1 MPKGD
6 IEQLVLNNDR
16 PALTSAGSFVSRKS
30 LAVLIGLARGC
41 HPGPTSVVT
50 LIAGMLTV
58 AGGASWVTS
67 VMTVIT
73 VLAGQLSIGWS
84 NDWLDATRDAMRK
97 DKPTAAG
104 AVSETTLRTA
114 AFVALALTVLLS
126 VQVSWPYGL
135 WQLVLV
141 GAGWLYNIGLKA
153 TALSP
158 LPYAVGF
165 GALPVYAMTMAAG
178 KVEWWIPLCGSL
190 LGIAAHFANVAPDVD
205 LDRAQGVHGVP
216 QRLGARRSLGIA
228 LALLAAS
235 GCLIV
240 VHLNLSPPA
249 IATAAAV
256 VVLPLSA
263 GVWILVLRQDMRLAF
278 GLVMV
283 AAMLDVALLV
293 AVARE
298 PTSGARQSELSPP

>member
-1 MPKGD
+1 
-6 IEQLVLNNDR
+6 
-16 PALTSAGSFVSRKS
+16 

-50 LIAGMLTV
+50 LIAGMLAV

-67 VMTVIT
+67 VVTVIT
-73 VLAGQLSIGWS
+73 VFAGQLSIGWS

-114 AFVALALTVLLS
+114 AFVALAVTVLLS
-126 VQVSWPYGL
+126 VRVSWPYGL

-141 GAGWLYNIGLKA
+141 AAGWLYNIRLKA
-153 TALSP
+153 TAFSL

-165 GALPVYAMTMAAG
+165 GALPVYALAMAASE
-178 KVEWWIPLCGSL
+178 VEWWIPICGSL
-190 LGIAAHFANVAPDVD
+190 LGVAAHFANVAPDID
-205 LDRAQGVHGVP
+205 LDRAQGVYGVP
-216 QRLGARRSLGIA
+216 QRLGARASLGIA

-235 GCLIV
+235 GCLTV
-240 VHLNLSPPA
+240 VHLDLSPPA
-249 IATAAAV
+249 IATAAVV

-263 GVWILVLRQDMRLAF
+263 GVWILVFRRDMRRAF

-283 AAMLDVALLV
+283 AAVLDVALLV

-298 PTSGARQSELSPP
+298 PTSGAGRSELTPH